1 MTKVLKSLI
10 LPFILQPNIYYMAL
24 LLLLLLLLYEAVR
37 QKKLCRINLESK

>member
-24 LLLLLLLLYEAVR
+24 LLLLYAAVR
-37 QKKLCRINLESK
+37 QKKLCRINLEMMV